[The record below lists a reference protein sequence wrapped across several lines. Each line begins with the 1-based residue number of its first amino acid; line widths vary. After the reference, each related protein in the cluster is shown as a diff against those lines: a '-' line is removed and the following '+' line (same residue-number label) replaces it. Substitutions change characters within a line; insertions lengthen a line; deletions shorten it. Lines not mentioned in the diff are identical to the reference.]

1 MLLQILDRKDHQIY
15 FKFFF
20 KKRVIVSKKSV
31 LVNVHLKF
39 RNKFWMLVKKQAY
52 LTFLEVNCLN
62 QDFPNGGDFSKFGAI
77 ISKGAKGGIFKIKN
91 F

>member
-1 MLLQILDRKDHQIY
+1 
-15 FKFFF
+15 
-20 KKRVIVSKKSV
+20 
-31 LVNVHLKF
+31 
-39 RNKFWMLVKKQAY
+39 MLVKKQAY

-77 ISKGAKGGIFKIKN
+77 NSKGAKGRGGGIFKIKN